1 MGKLT
6 VQNNPASLLVE
17 LLLRPRT
24 PNPLVLLVLDKS
36 LQNNDIS
43 STKKLRRRKKDHAT
57 VQVQL

>member
-1 MGKLT
+1 MGKLRA
-6 VQNNPASLLVE
+6 QNNPASLMVE

>member
-1 MGKLT
+1 MRKLT

-17 LLLRPRT
+17 LILRPRT
-24 PNPLVLLVLDKS
+24 PNPLGLVVLDKG
-36 LQNNDIS
+36 LQNNHMS